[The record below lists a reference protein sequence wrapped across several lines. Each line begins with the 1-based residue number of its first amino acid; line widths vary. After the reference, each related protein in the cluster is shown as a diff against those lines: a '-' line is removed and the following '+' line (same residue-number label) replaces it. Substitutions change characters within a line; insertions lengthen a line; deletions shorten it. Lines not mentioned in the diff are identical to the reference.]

1 MYWDLKSLVKDIFDM
16 LSGKYMYY
24 RWFICII
31 DGIYVLQV
39 MYMYYCLCFGY
50 KEDTVETDVREKVY
64 SNRNVTFDNLSV
76 GVIIKSFS
84 KRIHVSLGIKCT
96 VGSIVLSLWHVL
108 MFCIKKTTSPP
119 LSVLGF
125 SHYVQI

>member
-1 MYWDLKSLVKDIFDM
+1 MIQVNINILYLMYWDLKSLVKDIFDM
-16 LSGKYMYY
+16 LSGKYIYY

-64 SNRNVTFDNLSV
+64 SNRNATFDNLSV

-96 VGSIVLSLWHVL
+96 VG
-108 MFCIKKTTSPP
+108 
-119 LSVLGF
+119 
-125 SHYVQI
+125 